1 MAISFW
7 IASAA
12 AALSLFSERAM
23 SQDVCSCSPSKYS
36 FTLDLSLTCPP
47 VNVTRNPGIAATFCQ
62 ISPFGN
68 AGSEIEDLVPVEIEN
83 IEILE
88 LGQEFEVLSQQNITG
103 LSVDGDTFDYTSIV
117 ANEGN
122 EDITKVIQLNIFA
135 SNAGGEPIVNF
146 FAISFSNVC
155 DEFPALIEGESA
167 GWVHF
172 TKLEPPATASCP
184 AVSVGVPTD
193 SPQISGAPSASVT
206 DPSDVTTGEPSTSVT
221 TDSSDVTTELTSIS
235 VTDPSVVTTR
245 EPSTSVTTVPSGDPT
260 EAPTTSVTTVP
271 SGDPTGEPSTF
282 VTTVTSGDPT
292 EAPTT
297 SASTGAPTPEATI
310 VTTIVPPM
318 SMDMMSMDL
327 ILARVEESVLEWQGI
342 QYRLVEKEA
351 KSEKSEKSVKAE
363 KESKEDKSVKSNKTE
378 KEKKAKSEKS
388 EKSTKTEKES
398 KEDKVAKSNKG
409 EKDKKEKRRR
419 LRVRPI
425 YEAV

>member
-221 TDSSDVTTELTSIS
+221 TDSSDVTTGLTSIS
-235 VTDPSVVTTR
+235 VTD
-245 EPSTSVTTVPSGDPT
+245 
-260 EAPTTSVTTVP
+260 P

-342 QYRLVEKEA
+342 QYRLVEKKA

-363 KESKEDKSVKSNKTE
+363 KESKEDKSAKSNKTE